1 MNQINKQ
8 KSFHESIGV
17 CALCVFLDLVLVL
30 LIVSIC
36 FFVPH
41 QVPSWAAKLWS
52 SALKL
57 RESSECV
64 YRASESH
71 PLQIIDTLG

>member
-8 KSFHESIGV
+8 KSFHKSIGM
-17 CALCVFLDLVLVL
+17 CALCVFLDLVLFL
-30 LIVSIC
+30 LIMSIC
-36 FFVPH
+36 FFVPL

-52 SALKL
+52 SALQL

-64 YRASESH
+64 YRVSGSH
-71 PLQIIDTLG
+71 PLQIIDILR